1 LDVTLSLI
9 IRYHILLPEIL
20 VFLSVFRVRPLYAT
34 EDHDNAMN
42 LVFWILMNISKD
54 SLTELKTHHEFLGEK
69 QINFAG
75 RVCECLVN
83 LGLSNMQFISKDG
96 HRATHFFQQVSALFS
111 ASSDYQY
118 SD

>member
-1 LDVTLSLI
+1 
-9 IRYHILLPEIL
+9 

-34 EDHDNAMN
+34 EDHDNAIN